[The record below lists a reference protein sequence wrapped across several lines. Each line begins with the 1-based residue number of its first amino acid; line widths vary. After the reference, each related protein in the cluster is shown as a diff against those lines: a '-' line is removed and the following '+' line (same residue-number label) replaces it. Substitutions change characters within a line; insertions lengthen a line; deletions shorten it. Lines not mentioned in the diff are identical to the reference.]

1 LAIDIDG
8 HLVMLAQSPNR
19 RTSPGGGGNGANEL
33 KGGNMLWN
41 LVVVAALVLLA
52 LWVLGMAL
60 SWGGLIHILLVV
72 ALVLVVIRLLQGRK
86 IA

>member
-1 LAIDIDG
+1 
-8 HLVMLAQSPNR
+8 
-19 RTSPGGGGNGANEL
+19 
-33 KGGNMLWN
+33 MLWN
-41 LVVVAALVLLA
+41 LIVVAALVLLA

-86 IA
+86 IAEPLQPSRESLHPRK

>member
-1 LAIDIDG
+1 
-8 HLVMLAQSPNR
+8 MLAQLPNR
-19 RTSPGGGGNGANEL
+19 RTSPGVEGNGANEQREA
-33 KGGNMLWN
+33 NMLWN
-41 LVVVAALVLLA
+41 LIVVAALVLLV

-72 ALVLVVIRLLQGRK
+72 ALVLIVIRLLQGRK